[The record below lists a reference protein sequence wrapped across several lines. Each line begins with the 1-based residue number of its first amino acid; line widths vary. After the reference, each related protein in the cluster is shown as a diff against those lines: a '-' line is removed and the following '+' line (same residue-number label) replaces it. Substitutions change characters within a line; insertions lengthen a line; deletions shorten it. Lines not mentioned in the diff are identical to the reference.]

1 MAALIATVSIATPH
15 AGATFSMKSSVH
27 GRRAPF
33 ITAPFRGSALSWQQR
48 NPFVAAPLQGANSG
62 NLPFMH
68 TTAQAGPNL
77 AFEATQPNL
86 SPLDA
91 VLAQNYGASSN
102 GIFGDWNKIIRA
114 DPSKIDYTAALADQ
128 DPKVLSLAY
137 KKCEDVTQ
145 EFSKTFYIGT
155 ALLRPEAKKHGWAIY
170 AWCRR
175 VDDIVDSPQAM
186 LNPTQLDSDLIEWNR
201 RLNGIWEG
209 KPSDMFDLAM
219 ADTVRYY
226 PTLSIDPFR
235 EMIKGMVMD
244 VPGHPNGKN
253 RYQNFDELYLYCY
266 RVAGTVGL
274 MMLPILGTANGVT
287 QEDAKVPA
295 VALGIALQLTNILR
309 DVGED
314 LSRGRIYLPQD
325 ELQDF
330 GITEEDLI
338 TGKVTEKYE
347 KFMKFQ
353 IARARQWYEEAA
365 YGISMLAPD
374 ARFAVQSTLDL
385 YSRILSKI
393 EENGYDNLNKRAYTT
408 GFEKL
413 QILPGSWATSKSALP
428 PEPAVVQPVNLVS
441 VSQDPDEY
449 NLGGIGMVGAG
460 VVSAVVGATLVALR
474 QHRRSSWC
482 EPMLV

>member
-1 MAALIATVSIATPH
+1 
-15 AGATFSMKSSVH
+15 
-27 GRRAPF
+27 
-33 ITAPFRGSALSWQQR
+33 
-48 NPFVAAPLQGANSG
+48 
-62 NLPFMH
+62 
-68 TTAQAGPNL
+68 
-77 AFEATQPNL
+77 
-86 SPLDA
+86 
-91 VLAQNYGASSN
+91 
-102 GIFGDWNKIIRA
+102 
-114 DPSKIDYTAALADQ
+114 
-128 DPKVLSLAY
+128 
-137 KKCEDVTQ
+137 
-145 EFSKTFYIGT
+145 
-155 ALLRPEAKKHGWAIY
+155 
-170 AWCRR
+170 
-175 VDDIVDSPQAM
+175 M
-186 LNPTQLDSDLIEWNR
+186 LNPTQLDSDLTEWNR

-235 EMIKGMVMD
+235 EMVKGMVMD
-244 VPGHPNGKN
+244 VPGHPNGKT

-325 ELQDF
+325 ELKKF
-330 GITEEDLI
+330 GITEEDLFAR
-338 TGKVTEKYE
+338 KVTEKYE

-365 YGISMLAPD
+365 EGIPMLAPD
-374 ARFAVQSTLDL
+374 ARFAVQASLDL
-385 YSRILSKI
+385 YGRILDKI

-413 QILPGSWATSKSALP
+413 QILPGSWATSKSALT
-428 PEPAVVQPVNLVS
+428 PEAAAIQPVNLVS
-441 VSQDPDEY
+441 SSQDPDEY
-449 NLGGIGMVGAG
+449 NVGGIGVVGAG
-460 VVSAVVGATLVALR
+460 VVSGLVGATLVALR
-474 QHRRSSWC
+474 KHKRSSLV